1 MRHGKQI
8 EDYIMV
14 HMKSDSK
21 ATRVN
26 MYKRA
31 MRIINAGV
39 ASNELIDYIMAIDD
53 AKD

>member
-8 EDYIMV
+8 EDYIML

-21 ATRVN
+21 ATRTN

-31 MRIINAGV
+31 MRIIQVGK
-39 ASNELIDYIMAIDD
+39 ASHTLIDFIMAIDD